1 VTLAHRIR
9 HLIGNTF
16 ATRHPAPI
24 FILGN
29 QKSGTSAIALL
40 LGEMSGL
47 TATNDLRREIGD
59 QLILPIR
66 AGQIPFSRLLR
77 RNRLDF
83 SRPIIKHPNLT
94 LIYEEL
100 RQAFPRAQFAFVI
113 REPSD
118 NIRSILDRLDLAG
131 TLDQI
136 DSDRWPSLPAAWQ
149 AILRG
154 DGLEL
159 GSNRPA
165 EVLAHRWN
173 LMADVYLDRAQQ
185 MQLIRYE
192 DFAAD
197 KVGMLRDLAVS
208 LGLRETRDISA
219 SVDRQFQ
226 PRGSHRG
233 IDPRDFFGD
242 NFEVITGIC
251 RERME
256 RFGYR

>member
-1 VTLAHRIR
+1 MTLAHRIR
-9 HLIGNTF
+9 HRFGNTF

-40 LGEMSGL
+40 LGEISGL

-66 AGQIPFSRLLR
+66 AGQVPFSRLLR

-83 SRPIIKHPNLT
+83 SRAIIKHPNLT

-100 RQAFPRAQFAFVI
+100 RQAFPRAKFAFVI

-118 NIRSILDRLDLAG
+118 NIRSILDRLDLPG

-136 DSDRWPSLPAAWQ
+136 DSDRWSNLPAAWR
-149 AILRG
+149 AILQG

-159 GSNRPA
+159 ASSRPA

-173 LMADVYLDRAQQ
+173 LIADVYLDRTQQ

-192 DFAAD
+192 DFVAD
-197 KVGMLRDLAVS
+197 KVGTLRVLAES
-208 LGLRETRDISA
+208 LGLRETKDISA
-219 SVDRQFQ
+219 SVDRQYQ

-233 IDPRDFFGD
+233 IDPWEFFGD
-242 NFEVITGIC
+242 NLEFITGIC
-251 RERME
+251 RVRME